1 MVAIDG
7 RVINFV
13 HSARFDKSKM
23 RRHNACMK
31 LRFLLLAFAVGIA
44 ANSCMLNNLATNLTG
59 SFLKESDPELAGQA
73 LPTFIK
79 ASEALLA
86 GDPGNVSNAVATASL
101 YVMYAS
107 AFLDGQA
114 FLLPDER
121 YDERLELTT
130 RAGALYSRAS
140 AILVPLVRRKAPG
153 IFMQARGAGASAA
166 PKAAPAPA
174 AVSRFG
180 KADVPLL
187 YWTTASILAGFADS
201 PLDFDNAALVGDAL
215 VLLDRALVLDPDYS
229 MGAIH
234 ELAFSWFAS
243 APPTLGGDP
252 ERAERE
258 YAAALAASK
267 GAGASIYVSHAL
279 AVSVP
284 AADYPGFLSSLNQ
297 AIAVTKATPASS
309 DLTLMNVLA
318 RRKARFLL
326 DRASDYFEILPPEA
340 GTP

>member
-1 MVAIDG
+1 
-7 RVINFV
+7 
-13 HSARFDKSKM
+13 
-23 RRHNACMK
+23 MK
-31 LRFLLLAFAVGIA
+31 LRSTVMVTLVGLMVSSCLL
-44 ANSCMLNNLATNLTG
+44 NSLATNLTG

-86 GDPGNVSNAVATASL
+86 GDPGNVSNAVTTASL

-121 YDERLELTT
+121 YDDRLELMT

-153 IFMQARGAGASAA
+153 VFMQARGAGALSAS
-166 PKAAPAPA
+166 KAMPVA
-174 AVSRFG
+174 AGVSRFG

-201 PLDFDNAALVGDAL
+201 PLDFDNAAMVGDAL
-215 VLLDRALVLDPDYS
+215 VLLDRALILDPDYNQ
-229 MGAIH
+229 GALH

-252 ERAERE
+252 GRAERE

-284 AADYPGFLSSLNQ
+284 AADYTGFQSSLNQ
-297 AIAVTKATPASS
+297 AIAVTAATPASS
-309 DLTLMNVLA
+309 DMTLMNVLA

>member
-1 MVAIDG
+1 
-7 RVINFV
+7 
-13 HSARFDKSKM
+13 
-23 RRHNACMK
+23 MK
-31 LRFLLLAFAVGIA
+31 LRSTVMVTLVGLMVSSCLL
-44 ANSCMLNNLATNLTG
+44 NSLATNLTG

-79 ASEALLA
+79 ASETLLA
-86 GDPGNVSNAVATASL
+86 GDPGNVSNAVTTASL

-121 YDERLELTT
+121 YDDRLALTT
-130 RAGALYSRAS
+130 RAGALYARAS

-153 IFMQARGAGASAA
+153 VFTQARGAGALAP
-166 PKAAPAPA
+166 PKASPAQTG
-174 AVSRFG
+174 VSRFG

-187 YWTTASILAGFADS
+187 YWTTASILARFADS

-215 VLLDRALVLDPDYS
+215 VILDRALVLDPDYS
-229 MGAIH
+229 HGALH

-252 ERAERE
+252 GRAERE
-258 YAAALAASK
+258 YAAALAASG

-284 AADYPGFLSSLNQ
+284 AADYAGFQSSLNQ
-297 AIAVTKATPASS
+297 AIAVTRATPASS
-309 DLTLMNVLA
+309 DMTLMNVLA
-318 RRKARFLL
+318 LRKARFLL